1 MIRILHVIESLAAG
15 GIETTFLNM
24 LRAWRDEPAW
34 AEQHVLAFAGGP
46 LEGAYR
52 ESADTLTVT
61 ASQDELERI
70 ILEPYDVIYF
80 LFERC
85 AFRLLPLAVAHSRAA
100 VVYGKGY
107 DMGGM
112 FRLNDGLTWQPDES
126 MMWGSDR
133 TTFTTGDLAAGFDLP
148 AARCQV
154 LGKAAAIAPFLELPE
169 VSPMT
174 APRVVCVANLHARK
188 RLGDLIAAVARLRRD
203 IPDIRVRFVGADD
216 GREGARLMAQAR
228 ELGMAGAC
236 ELVGRRAD
244 VAADLLASQVF
255 ALPSGCEGVPTAMLE
270 AMAAARPV
278 VMTGVGH
285 ISSAVTDGVEGF
297 IVPIGDLEALTK
309 RLRAVLTDRALAL
322 KMGRAARARVQA
334 HDVRAVAARLRTAL
348 EQSVKQV
355 APGVAA

>member
-1 MIRILHVIESLAAG
+1 MTRILHVIESLAAG

-24 LRAWRDEPAW
+24 LRAWRAEPAW
-34 AEQHVLAFAGGP
+34 ADQHVLAFAGGP
-46 LEGAYR
+46 LESAYR
-52 ESADTLTVT
+52 EAADSLTIT
-61 ASQDELERI
+61 ASQDELERA

-100 VVYGKGY
+100 IVYGKGY

-133 TTFTTGDLAAGFDLP
+133 TTFTTQNLAAGFDLP
-148 AARCQV
+148 AARCEV

-169 VSPMT
+169 VSPIT
-174 APRVVCVANLHARK
+174 APRIVCVANLHARK
-188 RLGDLIAAVARLRRD
+188 RLGDLITAVSRLRQD
-203 IPDIRVRFVGADD
+203 IPGIRVRFVGADD
-216 GREGARLMAQAR
+216 GHEGARLLAQAR
-228 ELGMAGAC
+228 ELGMADAC
-236 ELVGRRAD
+236 EVVGRRAD

-278 VMTGVGH
+278 VMTHVGH

-297 IVPIGDLEALTK
+297 IVPIGDIAALTK
-309 RLRAVLTDRALAL
+309 RLRTVLTDRPLAMR
-322 KMGRAARARVQA
+322 MGRAARERVYP
-334 HDVRAVAARLRTAL
+334 HDVRAVAARLRAAL
-348 EQSVKQV
+348 EQTVTKPI
-355 APGVAA
+355 PGVAA